1 MCVGGKADGPP
12 VIRKRRGAV
21 KDRQGQSDAAM
32 RRFMRRVWS
41 DDVAP
46 LLRGRL
52 EGQRRKGAA
61 IGGTAAAAGGSFL
74 DGLFKLKGKP
84 FTRAFTVLGA
94 TIGAIVPDAWDWD
107 WVRTKASDADRKT
120 VDDAVRRQAA
130 ALPETEALELFDLEP
145 TSAREELQLAWRAM
159 SLRWHPD
166 KAPDDARRR
175 EFSIRFIAYKTA
187 YERLCEA
194 YEAGRLPVATAP
206 SSRASASGHV
216 SGTTAG
222 DAKRATPETP
232 IDPRPHR

>member
-1 MCVGGKADGPP
+1 MHGEPHVTLKDGKA
-12 VIRKRRGAV
+12 
-21 KDRQGQSDAAM
+21 QSDAAM

-61 IGGTAAAAGGSFL
+61 IGGSAAAAGGSFL

-94 TIGAIVPDAWDWD
+94 TLGAIVPDAWDWD

-145 TSAREELQLAWRAM
+145 SSAREELQLAWRAM

-194 YEAGRLPVATAP
+194 YDAGRLPVASGG
-206 SSRASASGHV
+206 SSR
-216 SGTTAG
+216 TAG
-222 DAKRATPETP
+222 AGDDAEPKAGGARRSPPEPP
-232 IDPRPHR
+232 IDPRPHS